1 MSSTNQNSLK
11 QLVSDE
17 RLFVQLYDV
26 AAQPS
31 STGEFLRQFLEKLA
45 PNLSSFKLLSAGCVF
60 ELGWSPGGKRFNLLM
75 HVNLLDDVLE
85 KAMDSEELNAAS
97 RRTLE
102 KKKIQLSKNPGT
114 ALNKIKVDNQQIQST
129 CHVPLFNG
137 NEVTGILLLFPHD
150 PKTLGSRELRF
161 LNQASKTLSQ
171 GLSQRKNLDKWIR
184 AYRDLEVNHI
194 SMTCKLEKMCRD
206 LATPMTAISG
216 ISEQIF
222 KKNIVLIKDQ
232 SLLLKNSAA
241 HLKTLIRAVIQ
252 HIEFGPKG
260 MQADNRLF
268 SFNDTFTSFLRE
280 IRAAVADKGLSFGFQ
295 VDRNIPTSLI
305 GDVEKVQQVLK
316 VLLDNALKFT
326 QSGEINLSISIEK
339 ESSRNLNLR
348 FDVRDTGMGMRDEVH
363 TRLFQA
369 TTDAGLSVSGEL
381 PGGKGGL
388 ALVQKM
394 VELMQGKIE
403 VSSRLGVGSHF
414 SFTAGFI
421 RDDKSDRT
429 NSVESTLTMEAI
441 TVLPQ
446 NLIQETSKVMEEHY
460 DIIASQLKQLYKVV
474 CEFNMESSNEIEKL
488 VPILKNTV
496 YRDDLRAIK
505 AAIKGYDYS
514 TAAKLIKDFSN
525 TVKVEL

>member
-1 MSSTNQNSLK
+1 MSSINQNPLK
-11 QLVSDE
+11 QAFADE
-17 RLFVQLYDV
+17 RLFVQLYEL
-26 AAQPS
+26 AAQPA
-31 STGEFLRQFLEKLA
+31 STQEFLKQFLEKLA
-45 PNLSSFKLLSAGCVF
+45 SNLPRFKLLSAACVLVL
-60 ELGWSPGGKRFNLLM
+60 EWSPGGKRFNLM
-75 HVNLLDDVLE
+75 AQVNLPDDLLD
-85 KAMDSEELNAAS
+85 KAMDSEGLMSAS
-97 RRTLE
+97 NRTLE
-102 KKKIQLSKNPGT
+102 KGKIQLSKNPGS
-114 ALNKIKVDNQQIQST
+114 ALNKLNVDSQQVQST
-129 CHVPLFNG
+129 CHVPLFTG
-137 NEVTGILLLFPHD
+137 DEVTGILLLFPQD
-150 PKTLGSRELRF
+150 PSLLENRELRF
-161 LNQASKTLSQ
+161 LNRVSKILSQ

-206 LATPMTAISG
+206 LTAPMTAISG

-222 KKNIVLIKDQ
+222 NKNIVLIKDQ

-260 MQADNRLF
+260 MEADNRLF

-280 IRAAVADKGLSFGFQ
+280 IRTAVADKGLNFGFQ
-295 VDRNIPTSLI
+295 VDKNIPTSMI

-339 ESSRNLNLR
+339 EASRDLELR
-348 FDVRDTGMGMRDEVH
+348 FDVRDTGMGIRDDAQA
-363 TRLFQA
+363 RLFQ
-369 TTDAGLSVSGEL
+369 TTSDAGLNVSGEL

-388 ALVQKM
+388 ALAQKM
-394 VELMQGKIE
+394 VQLMRGGIE

-414 SFTAGFI
+414 SFTAGFT
-421 RDDKSDRT
+421 RDDKSEHT

-446 NLIQETSKVMEEHY
+446 NLIQETSKVMEEHHEL
-460 DIIASQLKQLYKVV
+460 IALQLKQLYKVV

-496 YRDDLRAIK
+496 YRDDLKAMS

-514 TAAKLIKDFSN
+514 TAEKLIRDFSN